1 MHVLWVH
8 VSVNF
13 GNRYLDGLFA
23 IFHYA
28 CEHRGSFPC
37 EARERELLNDY
48 ERSACEWEEGVLGY
62 FFILRDSGNLIIVE
76 EGGRNYERDN

>member
-48 ERSACEWEEGVLGY
+48 ERSACEWEGVLGY

>member
-62 FFILRDSGNLIIVE
+62 FFYPTRFGKFNNRR
-76 EGGRNYERDN
+76 GRGSEL

>member
-62 FFILRDSGNLIIVE
+62 FLS
-76 EGGRNYERDN
+76 YEIREI